1 MIERPLDQLP
11 HALPPAAVVAHF
23 GTDPVR
29 GLTRSEAVRRLTIAG
44 PNELPAAARAPA
56 WRMLLAQC
64 KNVLIMILLVAIG
77 LSLVLGHAAEAVAI
91 AVIALFSVM
100 LGFIQER
107 RAERALEALRR
118 MSAPHATVMRD
129 GEADEVPSRDLVPGD
144 IIVLEAGDIVPADAR
159 LLEAI
164 NLRID
169 EAALT
174 GESSPVGKGVEALP
188 EHGVALGD
196 RTNLA
201 FSSTAVTTGA
211 DAPWSLRPASRP
223 KSARSVHC
231 SRPSRRPR
239 RRSRPIWTG

>member
-1 MIERPLDQLP
+1 
-11 HALPPAAVVAHF
+11 
-23 GTDPVR
+23 
-29 GLTRSEAVRRLTIAG
+29 
-44 PNELPAAARAPA
+44 
-56 WRMLLAQC
+56 MLLAQC

-91 AVIALFSVM
+91 AVIALFSVV

-118 MSAPHATVMRD
+118 MSAPHATAMRD

-174 GESSPVGKGVEALP
+174 GESTPV
-188 EHGVALGD
+188 
-196 RTNLA
+196 
-201 FSSTAVTTGA
+201 
-211 DAPWSLRPASRP
+211 
-223 KSARSVHC
+223 
-231 SRPSRRPR
+231 
-239 RRSRPIWTG
+239 